1 MSIKK
6 DSFTCKEVINTSK
19 KTRIDISMVTPLIFI
34 GNQAAADNIG
44 TLQALQIERL
54 LRLRTEPSIV
64 RPSCIKSVTLV
75 KIEDIPTS
83 DLRDC
88 MEPCFVA
95 LLNAMEKKERVLV
108 HCHAGKSRSPA
119 IVIAFLMWRY
129 GITLRNAYVHVEKAR
144 NGLIMNPTFKQQL
157 FEYEQT
163 LFGKNSVRYSEFC
176 FDYI

>member
-1 MSIKK
+1 M
-6 DSFTCKEVINTSK
+6 
-19 KTRIDISMVTPLIFI
+19 
-34 GNQAAADNIG
+34 
-44 TLQALQIERL
+44 
-54 LRLRTEPSIV
+54 RLRTDPSLA

-144 NGLIMNPTFKQQL
+144 NGFVFYSFYVTNITINYIFIYLYRLIMNPTFK
-157 FEYEQT
+157 
-163 LFGKNSVRYSEFC
+163 
-176 FDYI
+176 